1 MDRNRGKQRNK
12 NQKTTSGR
20 RRSGRRPQTAAAQ
33 RARGGL
39 QKRMLKPV
47 ETAILGTVPEEA
59 GGITFDDLVDQ
70 VAKRLNPMVFPLR
83 RTVSRYAKVAQ
94 LDLERR
100 GLIERV
106 PGKSPLR
113 LRRLKRR

>member
-1 MDRNRGKQRNK
+1 MDRNRGKQRYR
-12 NQKTTSGR
+12 NQKSTAGR
-20 RRSGRRPQTAAAQ
+20 SRTVRRSRTAAAQ
-33 RARGGL
+33 RARDGV

-47 ETAILGTVPEEA
+47 ESAILGTVPEEA
-59 GGITFDDLVDQ
+59 YGITFDDMVDQ

>member
-1 MDRNRGKQRNK
+1 MVRNRGKQRDK
-12 NQKTTSGR
+12 NQNSIGGR
-20 RRSGRRPQTAAAQ
+20 RRSGRHQQAAAAQ
-33 RARGGL
+33 RGRGL

-59 GGITFDDLVDQ
+59 AGITFDDLVDQ

>member
-1 MDRNRGKQRNK
+1 MNRNRSDDRKKTGKRDI
-12 NQKTTSGR
+12 GR
-20 RRSGRRPQTAAAQ
+20 RRSVRRGPAAAVQ
-33 RARGGL
+33 RNRGGV

-59 GGITFDDLVDQ
+59 PGITFDDMVDQ